1 MTSGTGAWDQAVSKF
16 GADCA
21 EKLAGPGDR
30 EAAIRTPL
38 ANLVSQLGQLCR
50 RPAVLHDEVRDAE
63 RRVRPDYG
71 VSINQVMM
79 GYIEVKAPGRS
90 INPQDMTGHDLEQW
104 TRQRDLPNLIYTNG
118 TSWRLYRDGEL
129 IGQAT
134 LTDSALIE
142 IGAELRSNDGFQA
155 LVKQFLD
162 WNAAAITSVGALVHA
177 IAPLTR
183 LLRGDVLD
191 QLAAEKRAVD
201 AGAPEA
207 EQPFT
212 GLASDW
218 RRLLFPQAS
227 DDTFADGYAQAVTFA
242 LLLARTTGIELQG
255 RSLHDVGRELI
266 TQHSLMGRALQL
278 LTDDVAADFKVAL
291 DMLTTVVGAVRWER
305 IRQSRRDIYLY
316 LYEEFLAE
324 YDEAL
329 RQASGTYYT
338 PREVVNEMVRLANDV
353 IVSHLGVEAGFAAP
367 QVFTVDPA
375 MGTGTF
381 LQSIVERVGKY
392 VREEQGE
399 GAEAGALAE
408 LATRLAG
415 FELQMG
421 PFAVAELRISELL
434 AGAGASVPAEGLK
447 LYVTDT
453 LDDPTADVT
462 QISYSLNTIARSR
475 REANELKRNQKVNVV
490 IGNPPYRELAA
501 GQGGW
506 VENGSASAGH
516 ADAILDNWLE
526 DVPGR
531 ISAKLKNLYVYF
543 WRWAT
548 WKVWESIPAD
558 ETGLVCFITTS
569 GYLTGSAFTDMRKYI
584 RQQASAGWIIDLTP
598 EGQTPD
604 VPTRIFPG
612 VRQPLAIG
620 IFVRSNDASIDT
632 PADLRYRSLRGRRAE
647 KFDALKAL
655 RLDAEGWEQVRTSW
669 TAPFTAAAQSAWDD
683 WPTMDQL
690 MPWYSPGIFPTR
702 TWVYSPSEST
712 LRQRW
717 SLLVG
722 ESDPD
727 RRRVLMKDTTG
738 AMETQFGDIPGYAH
752 SARLPALST
761 LEAAA
766 AMEPVITIGY
776 RAFDRQKLIADPRLI
791 HRTRAP
797 LWEASGRPNQVY
809 VVELHTTPLRA
820 GPALVFSALIPD
832 FHHFKGSEGGRTLPY
847 LHPNGSANFAK
858 GLRDAL
864 SSRLDL
870 QVADADIL
878 AYIAAVA
885 GHRGFTRTF
894 SSELATPGVHIPITG
909 VAELW
914 TQAVELGRSVLWA
927 HTYGK
932 AFADGNERPSGN
944 IAFARGSSDRILN
957 HTPVTELPTGFTYDV
972 DNQRIEVGGGT
983 FGPVSREAIDYEVGG
998 RKVVKSW
1005 IDYRSKEPA
1014 GKRSSPLDDVNP
1026 TTWDHSWTQ
1035 ELNELLTL
1043 VTRLVRLEPEQDELL
1058 TAILDAPL
1066 ITVADLTACGVVWPS
1081 SDGDRRPQRSASD
1094 EGQQAAFDI

>member
-1 MTSGTGAWDQAVSKF
+1 
-16 GADCA
+16 
-21 EKLAGPGDR
+21 
-30 EAAIRTPL
+30 
-38 ANLVSQLGQLCR
+38 
-50 RPAVLHDEVRDAE
+50 
-63 RRVRPDYG
+63 
-71 VSINQVMM
+71 M

-90 INPQDMTGHDLEQW
+90 INPQEMTGHDLEQW

-134 LTDSALIE
+134 LTDGALIE

-155 LVKQFLD
+155 LIKQFLD
-162 WNAAAITSVGALVHA
+162 WNAAAITSVRALVRA

-201 AGAPEA
+201 SGAPETD
-207 EQPFT
+207 QPFM

-218 RRLLFPQAS
+218 RRLLFPQAG
-227 DDTFADGYAQAVTFA
+227 DETFADGYAQAVTFA

-255 RSLHDVGRELI
+255 RNLHDVGSELL

-305 IRQSRRDIYLY
+305 IRQSRQDIYLY

-324 YDEAL
+324 YDDAL

-338 PREVVNEMVRLANDV
+338 PRELVTEMVRLANDV

-381 LQSIVERVGKY
+381 LQSIVERVGEY
-392 VREEQGE
+392 IREEQGP
-399 GAEAGALAE
+399 GAEAGALTE

-434 AGAGASVPAEGLK
+434 AGAGASVPSDGLK

-462 QISYSLNTIARSR
+462 QISYSLNTIAKSR

-490 IGNPPYRELAA
+490 IGNPPFRELAA

-516 ADAILDNWLE
+516 ADAILEDWLE
-526 DVPGR
+526 NVPGR
-531 ISAKLKNLYVYF
+531 ISAKLKNLYVFF

-558 ETGLVCFITTS
+558 ETGVVCFITTS
-569 GYLTGSAFTDMRKYI
+569 GYLAGSAFTDMRKYI

-598 EGQTPD
+598 EGHTPD

-620 IFVRSNDASIDT
+620 IFVRAGDASIDT
-632 PADLRYRSLRGRRAE
+632 PADLRYLSLHGRRAE
-647 KFDALKAL
+647 KFDELKSL
-655 RLDAEGWEQVRTSW
+655 RLDAEGWQHVRDSW
-669 TAPFTAAAQSAWDD
+669 TAPFTAAAQSDWDD

-702 TWVYSPSEST
+702 TWVYSPSEAI
-712 LRQRW
+712 LRERW
-717 SLLVG
+717 TRLVG
-722 ESDPD
+722 ESDSD
-727 RRRVLMKDTTG
+727 RRRALMKDTTG
-738 AMETQFGDIPGYAH
+738 AMESQFRDIPGYPH
-752 SARLPALST
+752 SPRLPAIST
-761 LEAAA
+761 LDASSP
-766 AMEPVITIGY
+766 MEPVVTIGY

-791 HRTRAP
+791 HRARAG
-797 LWEASGRPNQVY
+797 LWEASGQRDQIY
-809 VVELHTTPLRA
+809 VVELHTRPLRT
-820 GPALVFSALIPD
+820 GPALVFSALMPD
-832 FHHFKGSEGGRTLPY
+832 FHYFKGSEGGRTLPY
-847 LHPNGSANFAK
+847 LHPDGSANFAK
-858 GLRDAL
+858 GLREAL
-864 SSRLDL
+864 SSRLGL
-870 QVADADIL
+870 TVTDADIL
-878 AYIAAVA
+878 AYIAAIA
-885 GHRGFTRTF
+885 GHPGFTQTF
-894 SSELATPGVHIPITG
+894 SAELATPGVHIPISG
-909 VAELW
+909 APELW
-914 TQAVELGRSVLWA
+914 TQAVSLGRSVLWT
-927 HTYGK
+927 HSYGA
-932 AFADGNERPSGN
+932 AFSEGDERPLDH

-957 HTPVTELPTGFTYDV
+957 HTPVTELPTGFTYDSES
-972 DNQRIEVGGGT
+972 QRIEVGGGT
-983 FGPVSREAIDYEVGG
+983 FGPVSREAIEYEVGG
-998 RKVVKSW
+998 RNVIKSW

-1014 GKRSSPLDDVNP
+1014 GRRSSPLDDVNP
-1026 TTWDHSWTQ
+1026 TAWEHSWTQ
-1035 ELNELLTL
+1035 EFNELLTL
-1043 VTRLVRLEPEQDELL
+1043 LTRLVRLEPEQDELL

-1066 ITVADLTACGVVWPS
+1066 ITVADLTASGVVWPS
-1081 SDGDRRPQRSASD
+1081 SDSDRRPQRSASD
-1094 EGQQAAFDI
+1094 EGEQAAFDI